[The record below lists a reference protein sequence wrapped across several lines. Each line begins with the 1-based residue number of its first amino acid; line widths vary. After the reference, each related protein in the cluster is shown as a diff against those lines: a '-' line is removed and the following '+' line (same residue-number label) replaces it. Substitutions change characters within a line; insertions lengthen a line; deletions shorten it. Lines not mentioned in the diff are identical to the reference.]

1 MTWLELFA
9 IYTAHGGAEKE
20 NAEAERDPLGK
31 PKMMQTRMADF
42 KKAVRKIK
50 NYAVEVTK

>member
-1 MTWLELFA
+1 MTRLELFA

-20 NAEAERDPLGK
+20 KAEVERDPLGK
-31 PKMMQTRMADF
+31 PKLMQQRMAEF

-50 NYAVEVTK
+50 KYAVEEG